1 MEAAVIHVIFD
12 WFCFFEDG
20 ATHTKNK
27 KSNVKDRKTNVHIES
42 FLLLEKDSLL
52 EKDKPKTQPI
62 NLSESR
68 HAIVSPGT
76 RSQKKNA

>member
-27 KSNVKDRKTNVHIES
+27 KSNIKDRKNIVHIES
-42 FLLLEKDSLL
+42 FLLLEKDTAG
-52 EKDKPKTQPI
+52 ERQTQDSAYQPFCAQARYCQPW
-62 NLSESR
+62 N
-68 HAIVSPGT
+68 T
-76 RSQKKNA
+76 